1 MGDGKSIEAKVVLL
15 GDSGVGKT
23 SVSTRYVQA
32 TFAEDQ
38 PSTIGASFLTKRVV
52 VGDWRVKLS
61 IWDTAGAERFRSM
74 TPMYYRSSQAAV
86 VMYDVGSEETFAGV
100 ESWINELRDNV
111 SEEVVI
117 AIVANKCDLPQDK
130 RCVSTETGRTFALK
144 HDSLFFETSALSNTG
159 IDELFQEIS
168 AEIVKR
174 RGNSLAANGAAGSGQ
189 NSSANNAQS
198 QGAKKD
204 TLFIGN
210 DQKNDKKSGGGCGC

>member
-86 VMYDVGSEETFAGV
+86 VMYDVGSEESFAGV

-111 SEEVVI
+111 SGDIVI
-117 AIVANKCDLPQDK
+117 AIVANKCDLPPDQ

-144 HDSLFFETSALSNTG
+144 HESLFFETSALSNTG

-174 RGNSLAANGAAGSGQ
+174 RGSAGGATGTAPSNSNSAGNG
-189 NSSANNAQS
+189 QS
-198 QGAKKD
+198 QGAGKD

-210 DQKNDKKSGGGCGC
+210 DQKKDQKNNNGCSC

>member
-1 MGDGKSIEAKVVLL
+1 MSDAKSFEAKVVLL

-74 TPMYYRSSQAAV
+74 TPMYYRSSQAAD
-86 VMYDVGSEETFAGV
+86 VMYDVGCEETFAGV

-111 SEEVVI
+111 LEDIVI
-117 AIVANKCDLPQDK
+117 AIVGNKCDLPEEK
-130 RCVSTETGRTFALK
+130 REVQTVTGQEFAAK
-144 HDSLFFETSALSNTG
+144 HDCLFRETSALSNIG
-159 IDELFQEIS
+159 IDDLFQEIS
-168 AEIVKR
+168 AELVKKR
-174 RGNSLAANGAAGSGQ
+174 QSAAPAAPAAGGQ
-189 NSSANNAQS
+189 GGKAAPQGNAKENN
-198 QGAKKD
+198 
-204 TLFIGN
+204 TLFINGDN
-210 DQKNDKKSGGGCGC
+210 NAKKNNGGGCGC